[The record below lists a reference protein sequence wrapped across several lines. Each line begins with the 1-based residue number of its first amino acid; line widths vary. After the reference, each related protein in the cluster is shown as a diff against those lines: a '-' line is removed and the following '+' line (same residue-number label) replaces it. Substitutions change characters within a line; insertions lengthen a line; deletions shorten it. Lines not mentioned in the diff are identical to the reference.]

1 MLNRPHVHPRQ
12 HLFKILM
19 VIFCLLFFNYA
30 YAAKGNGEVIV
41 LGSIIEQPCS
51 VLNEDIEV
59 DFETM
64 TNKDLFW
71 GNDEKR
77 NFTIELECELEVAD
91 LITIQ
96 FDSTDTSENGQLLN
110 LSPSSQASGVGIKIK
125 DALGN
130 ILTFGQPTGKVEINS
145 GLNNLEFQ
153 AYVTRR
159 ADTQVLTDIGLGT
172 FVATATFNIIY
183 D

>member
-1 MLNRPHVHPRQ
+1 MLDLPQINTIKKW
-12 HLFKILM
+12 FKITI
-19 VIFCLLFFNYA
+19 VIYSLLFFSDA

-51 VLNEDIEV
+51 VLNEEINV
-59 DFETM
+59 DFEVM
-64 TNKDLFW
+64 TNRDLFW

-77 NFTIELECELEVAD
+77 KFFIELECELEVAD
-91 LITIQ
+91 LVTVQ
-96 FDSTDTSENGQLLN
+96 FNSTDTSENSQLLN
-110 LSPSSQASGVGIKIK
+110 LAPSSQASGVGIKIK

-130 ILTFGQPTGKVEINS
+130 ILTFGQPTATLQITT
-145 GLNNLEFQ
+145 GLNRLEFL

-159 ADTQVLTDIGLGT
+159 ADTIVLGDIGLGT
-172 FVATATFNIIY
+172 FEASATFNINY